1 MMFGGRKEIMK
12 IKDGFM
18 LREVAGSYVV
28 VPMGKEA
35 ANFNGMIT
43 LNEMGAFL
51 WKHLEKDS
59 TREEL
64 LAAVL
69 EEYDVTEE
77 RALAGIDRFLEK
89 ITEEEFVEN

>member
-1 MMFGGRKEIMK
+1 MK
-12 IKDGFM
+12 IKEGYM
-18 LREVAGSYVV
+18 LRAVAGSYAV

-35 ANFNGMIT
+35 ADFNGMIT

-51 WKHLEKDS
+51 WERLEKGA

-64 LAAVL
+64 LEAVL
-69 EEYDVTEE
+69 AEYDVEEE

-89 ITEEEFVEN
+89 ITAEKFVEEI